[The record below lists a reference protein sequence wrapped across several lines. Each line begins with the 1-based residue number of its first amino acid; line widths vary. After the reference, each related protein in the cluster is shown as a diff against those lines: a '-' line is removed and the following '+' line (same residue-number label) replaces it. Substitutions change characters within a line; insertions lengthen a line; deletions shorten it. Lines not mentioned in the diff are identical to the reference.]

1 MDFFEVVHTQRAI
14 RRFRDEPVPDEAI
27 RAILD
32 AAIRAPS
39 GSNLQPWRWLVVRD
53 ADVKA
58 RLGQSLVESVEAS
71 GFLPMIRDR
80 LAAAG
85 TPREERMY
93 RQAIDLVTDIGSA
106 PVLVVPC
113 LVGLS
118 SPTSDAQS
126 LLAGSSIYGAVQ
138 NMLLAARALGL
149 GTVLTTFHARF
160 EEGLREILAIPAA
173 ATPVALVPIGYPAD
187 GEGFGPTSRR
197 PVSEVAFLDG
207 WGVPLPG

>member
-14 RRFRDEPVPDEAI
+14 RRFRDEPVSDEAV
-27 RAILD
+27 RTILD

-39 GSNLQPWRWLVVRD
+39 GSNLQPWRWIVVRD
-53 ADVKA
+53 ATVKA
-58 RLGQSLVESVEAS
+58 RLAESLLESVEAS
-71 GFLPMIRDR
+71 GFLPMVRDR
-80 LAAAG
+80 LAAAR
-85 TPREERMY
+85 TAREQRMY
-93 RQAIDLVTDIGSA
+93 RQAIDLVTDLGSA

-118 SPTSDAQS
+118 SPTADVQS

-160 EEGLREILAIPAA
+160 EEGLREILAIPAE
-173 ATPVALVPIGYPAD
+173 ATPVALVPVGYPAD
-187 GEGFGPTSRR
+187 GERFGPTTRK
-197 PVSEVAFLDG
+197 PVEEVAFLDG
-207 WGVPLPG
+207 WGLSL